1 MRTAWSALAVF
12 AIVSTSR
19 LASAQPRPLPLEL
32 VWEAP
37 DACPGPE
44 SIRRRI
50 GQILHASVAK
60 PTSAVATGRIETLP
74 EGRFRLAM
82 AVRTGDVEDVRT
94 VDAASCSTL
103 AEAFAVVVALAI
115 DSTVDPSKAIGGSE
129 APAPA
134 SPESP
139 ASPVPAESPRVEQ
152 SPAPPVEPAKA
163 GSPPPA
169 RAENDVASPLQLR
182 PEIGLG
188 GFVVWGPLP
197 EASVGP
203 VLSLGARIGRFR
215 VGALAAVSLSQ
226 DARFERSA
234 GATFDMASAGAFGGY
249 MVPVGAL
256 SFGPSLSVAATH
268 VRARGFGIRQPWET
282 SAVWLT
288 PAFGGRVEARATKW
302 LSLFAAAELLLPID
316 APRFSLATATAG
328 EAVRL
333 HSPGRASP
341 RLTLGVAVVFP

>member
-1 MRTAWSALAVF
+1 MRKAWSALAGV
-12 AIVSTSR
+12 AILSTSR
-19 LASAQPRPLPLEL
+19 LASAQPPPLPLEL
-32 VWEAP
+32 TWEAP
-37 DACPGPE
+37 EACPGAE
-44 SIRRRI
+44 SVRRRI
-50 GQILHASVAK
+50 GQILRASVVK

-115 DSTVDPSKAIGGSE
+115 DSTVDPNKELRGSE
-129 APAPA
+129 VPAPA

-139 ASPVPAESPRVEQ
+139 ASPEPPGSPRVEQ
-152 SPAPPVEPAKA
+152 SSAPPVAPTKDESTPRRSA
-163 GSPPPA
+163 
-169 RAENDVASPLQLR
+169 ASSVLVR

-203 VLSLGARIGRFR
+203 VLSLGARIDRFR
-215 VGALAAVSLSQ
+215 VGALVAVSLSQ

-234 GATFDMASAGAFGGY
+234 GATFDMVEAGAFGGY
-249 MVPVGAL
+249 MVPVGVFA
-256 SFGPSLSVAATH
+256 FGPSVSVAATH

-288 PAFGGRVEARATKW
+288 PALGGRVEARAMKW
-302 LSLFAAAELLLPID
+302 LSLFAAVELLLPID

-341 RLTLGVAVVFP
+341 RLSLGVAVVFR

>member
-1 MRTAWSALAVF
+1 MRKAWSALAGV
-12 AIVSTSR
+12 AILSTSR
-19 LASAQPRPLPLEL
+19 LASAQPPPLPLEL
-32 VWEAP
+32 TWEAP
-37 DACPGPE
+37 EACPGAE
-44 SIRRRI
+44 SVRGRI
-50 GQILHASVAK
+50 GQILRASIAK
-60 PTSAVATGRIETLP
+60 PTSAVATGRIEALP

-115 DSTVDPSKAIGGSE
+115 DSTVDPTKESGGSE

-134 SPESP
+134 SPESL
-139 ASPVPAESPRVEQ
+139 ASPEPPESPRAER
-152 SPAPPVEPAKA
+152 SPAPPVAPAKDE
-163 GSPPPA
+163 SPPRRP
-169 RAENDVASPLQLR
+169 VASRLR
-182 PEIGLG
+182 LRMEIGLG

-203 VLSLGARIGRFR
+203 VLSLGARIERFR

-234 GATFDMASAGAFGGY
+234 GATFDMASAGTFGGY
-249 MVPVGAL
+249 MVPLGDFA
-256 SFGPSLSVAATH
+256 FGPSVSVAATR

-288 PAFGGRVEARATKW
+288 PALGGRVEARPMKW
-302 LSLFAAAELLLPID
+302 LGFFAAAELLLPID
-316 APRFSLATATAG
+316 APSFSLATATAG
-328 EAVRL
+328 AA
-333 HSPGRASP
+333 GRHP
-341 RLTLGVAVVFP
+341 